1 MVNSLFLYELR
12 RATPTLPETWTTSSV
27 TKLQEKKKCAIDP
40 TCIRRHVHSEFA
52 PLVQTL
58 DHLATPT
65 ATSTA
70 AWLRGAFPR
79 VHSDESLKKLLIRQ
93 QICWHSIY
101 LGGNGS
107 GVTVSD
113 LLDLC
118 LGGDLGRGLLGG
130 RGSGVLVWERR
141 LLTLLPFASSFSLGL
156 LFASSLSLCSLQ
168 VC

>member
-1 MVNSLFLYELR
+1 MLLLGNRSVAFN
-12 RATPTLPETWTTSSV
+12 LP
-27 TKLQEKKKCAIDP
+27 
-40 TCIRRHVHSEFA
+40 
-52 PLVQTL
+52 
-58 DHLATPT
+58 
-65 ATSTA
+65 
-70 AWLRGAFPR
+70 
-79 VHSDESLKKLLIRQ
+79 
-93 QICWHSIY
+93 IY

-156 LFASSLSLCSLQ
+156 LFASSFSLCWVQ
-168 VC
+168 VCSLYNCYLVKPNP